1 MAMKTPSEEDQ
12 VRTGH
17 LVRAV
22 FELMSAVPTCL
33 KTPTIIPVP
42 KSSTVTGLNDYRPIA
57 LTLIVTKFFERLF
70 MTHIKATID
79 VTVDPH
85 QYAYRRNRSTDDVI
99 SSVVHTALTHLEQ
112 KDSYVRMLFVDFTSA
127 FNTMIPQT
135 LTDKLS
141 SLSLRFSLCNW
152 VLDFLTNRPQSVRI
166 HNLSS
171 FATILSTG
179 SPQSCSAADRKALQ
193 RVVKAAQRTPGSE
206 LNRAVENME
215 KNQKELTDILVT
227 MRNCE
232 LKEIDFNT
240 TIQMLV
246 KGMDAMGRV
255 KEQWEK
261 MVRFFQMV
269 SNIVKTSLS
278 RTLKDFASTSEKT
291 QSLSYNSKLFSK
303 DLLYSQAFQ
312 ATNIA
317 SLVHMISATY
327 TEVSNKYLMDR
338 VSSLGKL
345 MAMDKTKPEFLNRSV
360 CCYRIPVMKLRREL
374 DLVKNPVTAVM
385 APLKDGLCSINKVY
399 EALIDGDVDPITGQ
413 CTNYKQSRKQ
423 IVKAKKSLEQSEKA
437 ASKGLKRLDQNIE
450 TLTQDEGK
458 REQKIRDKKET
469 IDRLRIKQTSN
480 ETLLKQSEES
490 LEVARGSLD
499 SAKSTLQE
507 QEDRK
512 RNAEIITG
520 VGVGLM
526 VIPII
531 GWIAGPAM
539 AIGGAIELS
548 YAQAAVQE
556 AEEEVQNC
564 KYQMKKYKSKVSGC
578 KSKISQNE
586 RDMKK
591 THDRVE
597 EIHKEIQQVKEKR
610 EAVADFQK
618 NVRKVVHTLSGLSG
632 KAGVAECQTRRFI
645 LPEPVMAVMEDL
657 MKAAGDIAGDQLLSN
672 KEIPKLLSAIKEN
685 SRKLAAICASS
696 GSAEDESYY

>member
-1 MAMKTPSEEDQ
+1 MPTSPAYRRVCGGSGLQLQVLGCSPEQKPHLLQQHFQSGQEGTSAALLPQAVEASWARELGPHLLLQMCGGERPMLQHQRVARKLLSVGVSLPTTTDTYTSRTPLNQHTHFLSRSPQ
-12 VRTGH
+12 AGGCGALSRKRIPALRLG
-17 LVRAV
+17 
-22 FELMSAVPTCL
+22 PT
-33 KTPTIIPVP
+33 PNQR
-42 KSSTVTGLNDYRPIA
+42 TVTGILRLVLKNKHEFETNGNSRLEKIDTGLLAILPSAAPEEKKRIKKA
-57 LTLIVTKFFERLF
+57 VKNRMIEKKLLIYGNF
-70 MTHIKATID
+70 
-79 VTVDPH
+79 
-85 QYAYRRNRSTDDVI
+85 
-99 SSVVHTALTHLEQ
+99 
-112 KDSYVRMLFVDFTSA
+112 
-127 FNTMIPQT
+127 
-135 LTDKLS
+135 
-141 SLSLRFSLCNW
+141 FSLIC
-152 VLDFLTNRPQSVRI
+152 LHR
-166 HNLSS
+166 
-171 FATILSTG
+171 
-179 SPQSCSAADRKALQ
+179 
-193 RVVKAAQRTPGSE
+193 
-206 LNRAVENME
+206 
-215 KNQKELTDILVT
+215 
-227 MRNCE
+227 
-232 LKEIDFNT
+232 
-240 TIQMLV
+240 
-246 KGMDAMGRV
+246 
-255 KEQWEK
+255 
-261 MVRFFQMV
+261 
-269 SNIVKTSLS
+269 
-278 RTLKDFASTSEKT
+278 
-291 QSLSYNSKLFSK
+291 
-303 DLLYSQAFQ
+303 
-312 ATNIA
+312 
-317 SLVHMISATY
+317 
-327 TEVSNKYLMDR
+327 
-338 VSSLGKL
+338 
-345 MAMDKTKPEFLNRSV
+345 
-360 CCYRIPVMKLRREL
+360 
-374 DLVKNPVTAVM
+374 DLVKNPVAAVM

-437 ASKGLKRLDQNIE
+437 ASKGLRRLDQNIE

-480 ETLLKQSEES
+480 ETLLKQSEDS

-564 KYQMKKYKSKVSGC
+564 KYQMKKYKSKVSGY

-645 LPEPVMAVMEDL
+645 LPEPVMTVMEDL

-685 SRKLAAICASS
+685 SRKLAAISASS